1 MRSMRRRQVLA
12 LCGTTLLGS
21 GCVGLLDSDNEEN
34 TNNSDENSTHG
45 WPPDVD
51 ASAPVLFPGGEDTIT
66 IEARDIERFQWA
78 SDLIEGDRPFT
89 FTQDGVSPEADAI
102 DGSNPAR
109 YVWGEPTAVQA
120 EASIQIDD
128 DAPAGRYSYRARL
141 FAAGDYEQSGVTVE
155 FPIIVLEQ

>member
-1 MRSMRRRQVLA
+1 MHRRQVLA
-12 LCGTTLLGS
+12 LSGATLLGS
-21 GCVGLLDSDNEEN
+21 GCVGLSDTDDGEN
-34 TNNSDENSTHG
+34 VDETDETPAHG
-45 WPPDVD
+45 WPPDVEG
-51 ASAPVLFPGGEDTIT
+51 SAPVLFPSGEDTIT

-78 SDLIEGDRPFT
+78 SDMIEGDLPFT
-89 FTQDGVSPEADAI
+89 FTQDGVSPEANAI

-109 YVWGEPTAVQA
+109 YIWGEPTAVQA
-120 EASIQIDD
+120 EASIQIND